1 MIEQIKSNFKLWSQ
15 TIARTIEN
23 SIPGVKA
30 KFDTL
35 NEKSLIFTYD
45 DVRMA
50 FPVRVLREMY
60 EEEEADIMDI
70 TCAILNLAEEV
81 LGVQE
86 DEEEIADSNRF
97 YEMIQHK
104 LNLCDSMNWVCDYFI
119 PMKDVYVSLVE
130 DAEGVMYECIWYK
143 QKDKFIINKY

>member
-23 SIPGVKA
+23 SIPGVTA

-35 NEKSLIFTYD
+35 NEKSLVFTHD

-60 EEEEADIMDI
+60 EEEADIMDI
-70 TCAILNLAEEV
+70 TCAILDLAEE
-81 LGVQE
+81 LIDAKE
-86 DEEEIADSNRF
+86 DEEEIEDSNMF
-97 YEMIQHK
+97 YNMIQHK
-104 LNLCDSMNWVCDYFI
+104 LNISNSMNWVCDFFI

-143 QKDKFIINKY
+143 QDDKLIIDKY

>member
-23 SIPGVKA
+23 SIPGVTA

-35 NEKSLIFTYD
+35 NEKSLVFTYD
-45 DVRMA
+45 DVSMA
-50 FPVRVLREMY
+50 YPVRVLREMY
-60 EEEEADIMDI
+60 EEGADIMDV
-70 TCAILNLAEEV
+70 TCAILNIAEKII
-81 LGVQE
+81 GAKE
-86 DEEEIADSNRF
+86 DEEEIEDSNMF
-97 YEMIQHK
+97 YNMIQHK
-104 LNLCDSMNWVCDYFI
+104 LNISNSMNWVCDFFI

-143 QKDKFIINKY
+143 NEDQLIIDKY

>member
-23 SIPGVKA
+23 SIPGVTA

-35 NEKSLIFTYD
+35 NEKSLVFTYD

-60 EEEEADIMDI
+60 EEEADIMDV
-70 TCAILNLAEEV
+70 TCAILDLAEE
-81 LGVQE
+81 LIGAKE
-86 DEEEIADSNRF
+86 DEEEISDSNMF

-104 LNLCDSMNWVCDYFI
+104 LNVSNSMNWVCDFFI

-143 QKDKFIINKY
+143 NRDQLIIDKY

>member
-23 SIPGVKA
+23 SIPGVTA

-35 NEKSLIFTYD
+35 NEKSLVFTYD

-60 EEEEADIMDI
+60 EEEADIID
-70 TCAILNLAEEV
+70 LAEE
-81 LGVQE
+81 LIGAKE
-86 DEEEIADSNRF
+86 DEEEISDSNMF

-104 LNLCDSMNWVCDYFI
+104 LNVSNSMNWVCDFFI

-143 QKDKFIINKY
+143 NRDQLIIDKY